1 MKTTNHLSKPVARST
16 CPESLGRRTLALESM
31 EAKVVLTAA
40 MPVDAPK
47 CGDEQVEVASYEV
60 DATLPAPGGEEELSL
75 SSYEV
80 DVAAE
85 RPAEFYVA
93 SDQISTSIAAPA
105 GEDEQQTALLLPAV
119 QMVREAAATDGALD
133 EYSLNFE
140 EIKLDFVDDD
150 AQVVPYKTVALNYET
165 IKWSY
170 AEVDEQDGTASEGK
184 ESDESGIDIESESQ
198 PITFTGLE

>member
-1 MKTTNHLSKPVARST
+1 MKTTHQLSKLVARIKH
-16 CPESLGRRTLALESM
+16 PESLGRRTLALESM
-31 EAKVVLTAA
+31 EARMVLTAA
-40 MPVDAPK
+40 MPADAPE

-93 SDQISTSIAAPA
+93 SSQISTSLEAPG

-119 QMVREAAATDGALD
+119 QR
-133 EYSLNFE
+133 
-140 EIKLDFVDDD
+140 
-150 AQVVPYKTVALNYET
+150 Q
-165 IKWSY
+165 
-170 AEVDEQDGTASEGK
+170 
-184 ESDESGIDIESESQ
+184 
-198 PITFTGLE
+198 